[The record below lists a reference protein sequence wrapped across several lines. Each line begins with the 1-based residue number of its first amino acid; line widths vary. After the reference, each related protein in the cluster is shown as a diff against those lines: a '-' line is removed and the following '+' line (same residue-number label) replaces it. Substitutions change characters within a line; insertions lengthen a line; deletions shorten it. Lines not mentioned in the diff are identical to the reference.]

1 MSPSQVGNCTMS
13 WVHNS
18 PLVLYT
24 DYHKFSIFLDMSK
37 AVDQT
42 HSEKHTD
49 SYLPQTNM
57 INKREFVV
65 YLWIVFLKI
74 FVYITNG
81 ELCTHDMVQLPTC
94 EGDIRI
100 SQNLMKTLKN
110 HISWM
115 DYPFLSK
122 FWMFI
127 AKKYSTFF

>member
-1 MSPSQVGNCTMS
+1 MGAQL
-13 WVHNS
+13 

-42 HSEKHTD
+42 HSKKHTD

-57 INKREFVV
+57 INKWREFVV
-65 YLWIVFLKI
+65 YVRIVFLI

-94 EGDIRI
+94 EGNIRA
-100 SQNLMKTLKN
+100 
-110 HISWM
+110 
-115 DYPFLSK
+115 
-122 FWMFI
+122 
-127 AKKYSTFF
+127 AK

>member
-42 HSEKHTD
+42 HSRKHTD

-57 INKREFVV
+57 INK
-65 YLWIVFLKI
+65 
-74 FVYITNG
+74 
-81 ELCTHDMVQLPTC
+81 
-94 EGDIRI
+94 
-100 SQNLMKTLKN
+100 
-110 HISWM
+110 
-115 DYPFLSK
+115 
-122 FWMFI
+122 
-127 AKKYSTFF
+127 

>member
-1 MSPSQVGNCTMS
+1 
-13 WVHNS
+13 
-18 PLVLYT
+18 
-24 DYHKFSIFLDMSK
+24 MSK

-42 HSEKHTD
+42 HSKKNTD

-57 INKREFVV
+57 INKKREFVV
-65 YLWIVFLKI
+65 YVRIVYLKI

-81 ELCTHDMVQLPTC
+81 ELCTNDMVQLPTC

-122 FWMFI
+122 FWMLI
-127 AKKYSTFF
+127 AKNILHLIN